1 MPARFPLETTIPSR
15 PTVLFLPDLLCDA
28 ELWAH
33 QVEHLRDLVRPVVAG
48 LTLDDSIA
56 AMARR
61 AAGSVPGRFVVVAL
75 SMGGYVAFELL
86 RTVADRIAGVALI
99 DTTASPDTPEKAAER
114 RAGIA
119 SLAAGRFAGV
129 TARLLPQLVH
139 PSHVGGPVGAQ
150 VRAMA
155 ERVGGDA
162 YVRQQRAILGRVD
175 SRPLLSRIAV
185 PALVVVGAQDVL
197 TPPAEARLMH
207 EGIGNSTL
215 HVLPDCGH
223 LPPLEK
229 PAETTALLRDWLER
243 EIL

>member
-1 MPARFPLETTIPSR
+1 MPSR
-15 PTVLFLPDLLCDA
+15 PTVLFLPGLLCDG
-28 ELWAH
+28 ELWGH
-33 QVEHLRDLVRPVVAG
+33 QVAHLDDLVTPVVAD
-48 LTLDDSIA
+48 LTRDDSIG

-61 AAGSVPGRFVVVAL
+61 AAEAVPGRFTVVAL

-86 RTVADRIAGVALI
+86 RTVPERIAGVALL
-99 DTTASPDTPEKAAER
+99 DTTAAPDSPEKAAER

-139 PSHVGGPVGAQ
+139 PAHVDGPVGAR

-155 ERVGGDA
+155 QRVGGEA
-162 YVRQQRAILGRVD
+162 YVRQQTAILGRPD
-175 SRPLLSRIAV
+175 SRPLLPRIKM

-197 TPPAEARLMH
+197 TPPAEAQVMH
-207 EGIGNSTL
+207 EGIAGSTL
-215 HVLPDCGH
+215 HVIPDCGH

-229 PAETTALLRDWLER
+229 SPTTTALLRGWLER
-243 EIL
+243 DVLPTM

>member
-1 MPARFPLETTIPSR
+1 MPSR
-15 PTVLFLPDLLCDA
+15 PTVLFLPGLICDA

-33 QVEHLRDLVRPVVAG
+33 QVAHLGDLVEPVVAD
-48 LTLDDSIA
+48 LTRDDSIG

-61 AAGSVPGRFVVVAL
+61 AAGAVPGRFTVVAL

-86 RTVADRIAGVALI
+86 RTVPERIAGVALL
-99 DTTASPDTPEKAAER
+99 DTTAAPDSPEKAAER

-139 PSHVGGPVGAQ
+139 PAHVDGPVGAR

-155 ERVGGDA
+155 QRVGGEA
-162 YVRQQRAILGRVD
+162 YVRQQTAILGRPD
-175 SRPLLSRIAV
+175 SRPLLPRIKM
-185 PALVVVGAQDVL
+185 PALIVVGAQDVL
-197 TPPAEARLMH
+197 TPPAEANVMH
-207 EGIGNSTL
+207 AGIAGSTL
-215 HVLPDCGH
+215 HVIPDCGH

-229 PAETTALLRDWLER
+229 PDTTTALLRGWLER
-243 EIL
+243 DVLPAP